1 MKKIFIFSIMFLL
14 SYGSLQSQE
23 APPRGGIG
31 FEFRE
36 YFYFI
41 FKYFGYVEQPWVD
54 SIFPGENCHNIYI
67 PIYLGKSYR
76 LEPQLGFSYYSRY
89 ITYSSSSEKNTLYSF
104 QLGIG
109 FFHMPLRSQPTLYY
123 GGRLG
128 LIYSSETSKDINRVA
143 NHEYIDIDKESG
155 FGFFFAPTIGGEY
168 FVHRK
173 ISLGCEVQLKWLYI
187 NLEDEHNY
195 KDDRKKYLTDTLFFT
210 RFYF

>member
-1 MKKIFIFSIMFLL
+1 MKKTFIFSIVFLL

-23 APPRGGIG
+23 ALPRVGIG
-31 FEFRE
+31 LEFRE

-41 FKYFGYVEQPWVD
+41 FKNFGYKEEYWPESV
-54 SIFPGENCHNIYI
+54 FPGENCHNIYI
-67 PIYLGKSYR
+67 PIHLGKSYR

-89 ITYSSSSEKNTLYSF
+89 RTYSKENEKSTLSSF

-109 FFHMPLRSQPTLYY
+109 FFHMRWRNQPILYY

-128 LIYSSETSKDINRVA
+128 LIYSSETSKYTHVWN
-143 NHEYIDIDKESG
+143 IDIDKESG

-168 FVHRK
+168 FVREK
-173 ISLGCEVQLKWLYI
+173 LSLGCEVQLKWSFI
-187 NLEDEHNY
+187 NLEDELKR
-195 KDDRKKYLTDTLFFT
+195 KDDRKKCVTSTLFFT